1 MPDHIIGEAPVSVGC
16 APCTFD
22 RCNFFISY
30 WHSRVELHNEIVIST
45 EGVAMS
51 MHASSSTAAC
61 EPTIL
66 ETELDSICLTL
77 TKMKNRIHRVPMLD
91 HMSDAERA
99 ELTAALHRA
108 QGKLAELD
116 NAIKAHS

>member
-1 MPDHIIGEAPVSVGC
+1 
-16 APCTFD
+16 
-22 RCNFFISY
+22 
-30 WHSRVELHNEIVIST
+30 
-45 EGVAMS
+45 MS
-51 MHASSSTAAC
+51 IQASSSTAAC

-77 TKMKNRIHRVPMLD
+77 TKMKNRIHRVPVLD
-91 HMSDAERA
+91 HMSEAERA

-116 NAIKAHS
+116 NAIKSHS

>member
-1 MPDHIIGEAPVSVGC
+1 MKA
-16 APCTFD
+16 
-22 RCNFFISY
+22 
-30 WHSRVELHNEIVIST
+30 VIST

-51 MHASSSTAAC
+51 IHASSSTARC

-66 ETELDSICLTL
+66 ETQLDSICLTL
-77 TKMKNRIHRVPMLD
+77 TKMKNRLHQVPMLD
-91 HMSDAERA
+91 HMSEAERA

-116 NAIKAHS
+116 NAIRSHA

>member
-1 MPDHIIGEAPVSVGC
+1 
-16 APCTFD
+16 
-22 RCNFFISY
+22 
-30 WHSRVELHNEIVIST
+30 
-45 EGVAMS
+45 MS
-51 MHASSSTAAC
+51 MHASSSTAC

-66 ETELDSICLTL
+66 EAELDSICLAL
-77 TKMKNRIHRVPMLD
+77 TKMKNRIHRVPVLD

-99 ELTAALHRA
+99 ELTAALHRS

>member
-1 MPDHIIGEAPVSVGC
+1 
-16 APCTFD
+16 
-22 RCNFFISY
+22 
-30 WHSRVELHNEIVIST
+30 
-45 EGVAMS
+45 MS
-51 MHASSSTAAC
+51 MHTSSSTIRS

-66 ETELDSICLTL
+66 ETQLDSICLTL
-77 TKMKNRIHRVPMLD
+77 AKMKNRIHRVPMLD

-116 NAIKAHS
+116 SAIKSHA